1 MTRIQFA
8 LLLLFFFD
16 PLCEYRHHL
25 FDEPDNIL
33 TQPPS
38 RSSSLEMDDLSSSPP
53 ETRSSSA
60 ILNEQT
66 PSSPPPPQLPPVA
79 TQLNPDYS
87 EAAKA
92 TSHVDQTLPS
102 QDERLSQ
109 LSTLPT
115 SNGTTHPSLPPLS
128 IPPPS
133 SPSSSSKKSPSSLL
147 PKLKTHPADLVS
159 PSHPD
164 GQHSLVHSPNGSIPF
179 TPIRNSYEDLPSAT
193 QADDGG
199 HDLGGFGASFIE
211 DGERDEAGEEREERR
226 LERERERRHSVE
238 GSENGATVGSHEVHP
253 NSRGNGYAEDDGGEE
268 MEKIQE
274 TTLGNGLE
282 VVGEEPLSDQHQQQ
296 TNFSTP
302 PQVIKNLPPPLSDG
316 ARHGRSMSTP
326 PRVANLPPPS
336 SSIPSVFSPSSP
348 PSMSPPTS
356 SNPPSRRPSTTQSQS
371 RSTSQP
377 PSDPTSN
384 KILPPPSSSSTQ
396 RSRKEDEQ
404 PPSTSTRSRRV
415 LGEYQMTKTL
425 GAGSMGKV
433 KLGVSGISGEKV
445 KTLSPFFLL
454 SLSLAC

>member
-1 MTRIQFA
+1 
-8 LLLLFFFD
+8 
-16 PLCEYRHHL
+16 
-25 FDEPDNIL
+25 
-33 TQPPS
+33 
-38 RSSSLEMDDLSSSPP
+38 
-53 ETRSSSA
+53 
-60 ILNEQT
+60 
-66 PSSPPPPQLPPVA
+66 
-79 TQLNPDYS
+79 
-87 EAAKA
+87 
-92 TSHVDQTLPS
+92 
-102 QDERLSQ
+102 
-109 LSTLPT
+109 
-115 SNGTTHPSLPPLS
+115 
-128 IPPPS
+128 
-133 SPSSSSKKSPSSLL
+133 
-147 PKLKTHPADLVS
+147 
-159 PSHPD
+159 
-164 GQHSLVHSPNGSIPF
+164 
-179 TPIRNSYEDLPSAT
+179 
-193 QADDGG
+193 
-199 HDLGGFGASFIE
+199 
-211 DGERDEAGEEREERR
+211 
-226 LERERERRHSVE
+226 
-238 GSENGATVGSHEVHP
+238 
-253 NSRGNGYAEDDGGEE
+253 

-274 TTLGNGLE
+274 TTMSNGLE

-326 PRVANLPPPS
+326 PRVANLPPPSS

-415 LGEYQMTKTL
+415 LGEYQMTKTV

-445 KTLSPFFLL
+445 NNCFLFLL
-454 SLSLAC
+454 LSHSQLADLEFA